1 MENVNVIIRVL
12 VYPQGNALDA
22 LQDHLKWVMFVV
34 HVLLVVFYVIVLNF
48 VISVKMA
55 LISSWQQKNARQ

>member
-1 MENVNVIIRVL
+1 MANVNVMIGVL

-22 LQDHLKWVMFVV
+22 LQDHLKWVLFVV
-34 HVLLVVFYVIVLNF
+34 HVLVVVSHVIVLNF